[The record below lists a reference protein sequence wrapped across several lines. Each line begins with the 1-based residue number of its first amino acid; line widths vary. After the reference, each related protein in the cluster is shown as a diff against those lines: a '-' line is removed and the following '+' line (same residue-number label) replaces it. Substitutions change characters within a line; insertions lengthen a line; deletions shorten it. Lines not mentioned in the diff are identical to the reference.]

1 MDQAELTAGFL
12 LWREPPLGWSLI
24 KEQEEPGS
32 HVTLKKDDSRDL
44 KKPHTNLSP
53 YHMKSLIPITQR

>member
-1 MDQAELTAGFL
+1 MHQAELTAGFL

-32 HVTLKKDDSRDL
+32 DVTLKKGEGSRGFKED
-44 KKPHTNLSP
+44 NLS
-53 YHMKSLIPITQR
+53 L